1 MRWLRALRWPPRS
14 LGLRTPIFAALRAGQ
29 PLGSLWNTIWQSIAA
44 GLCVAGAMVLL
55 DVLLFAGASLPRI
68 RSLAEEPFGYRLAIV
83 IYSPLAEELI
93 YRFIVMALLAWC
105 VNVPLARAYPKS
117 MPLAMWCGILG
128 AATLFGL
135 AHVGNVP
142 DAPHPFLRAI
152 TLNGLAGTV
161 FGWLYW
167 KRGFE
172 AAVLAHFAADA
183 LIYLGLANVL

>member
-1 MRWLRALRWPPRS
+1 
-14 LGLRTPIFAALRAGQ
+14 
-29 PLGSLWNTIWQSIAA
+29 
-44 GLCVAGAMVLL
+44 MVLL
-55 DVLLFAGASLPRI
+55 DSLLFAGASLPRI
-68 RSLAEEPFGYRLAIV
+68 RSLAEEPFLYRLAIV

-93 YRFIVMALLAWC
+93 YRFIVMALLAW
-105 VNVPLARAYPKS
+105 VAYMLLSRLYDDALPLA
-117 MPLAMWCGILG
+117 LWFGILA

-135 AHVGNVP
+135 AHVGNAP

-183 LIYLGLANVL
+183 LIYLVLANVL